1 MKTRVALVLVAALAV
16 APLAAS
22 AADAPA
28 TLKTEK
34 DKLSYSLGM
43 DVANSFMR
51 QGVDVDPALFARG
64 FADAY
69 SGGPTVL
76 TEDEVKAAIMNLQK
90 DLMAKQ
96 QAKMKDEAAK
106 NKAAGEAFLAANAKK
121 EGVVTLPSGLQYK
134 VIKAGTGPTPTA
146 DDTVTVNY
154 KGTLIDG
161 TEFDSSYKRGEPAT
175 FPVKGV
181 IPGWTEALQKMKV
194 GSTWE
199 LFIPASLAY
208 GDRGAGRVIGPDS
221 TLVFQV
227 ELIGIKDK
235 K

>member
-1 MKTRVALVLVAALAV
+1 MKIRVTLVMVAALAV

-28 TLKTEK
+28 TLKTDK

-51 QGVDVDPALFARG
+51 QNVEVDPAVFARG

-69 SGGPTVL
+69 AGGPTAL
-76 TEDEVKAAIMNLQK
+76 TEDEVKAEIMKLQK

-96 QAKMKDEAAK
+96 EAQMKDAAAK
-106 NKAAGEAFLAANAKK
+106 NKVAGDAFLAANAKK

-134 VIKAGTGPTPTA
+134 VIKEGTGPTPTA

-161 TEFDSSYKRGEPAT
+161 TEFDSSYKRGQPAT

-199 LFIPASLAY
+199 LFIPPSLAY
-208 GDRGAGRVIGPDS
+208 GEKGAGRFIAPNS
-221 TLVFQV
+221 TLIFQV
-227 ELIGIKDK
+227 ELLGIGDK